1 MTTSPVLT
9 ILAHGIPLSLLLD
22 LAEPTGPDSV
32 AINAVERPPGDPI
45 WLEAADQH
53 AWRDF
58 ILRCAG

>member
-1 MTTSPVLT
+1 MTTSPVKKL
-9 ILAHGIPLSLLLD
+9 LESGVPLSLLLD
-22 LAEPTGPDSV
+22 LAESDGPDSV

-53 AWRDF
+53 AWREF